1 MFQEAREV
9 VGLLIQGGVI
19 GFLIALPVGP
29 AAILCIR
36 RTVTVG
42 VIAGIITGIGS
53 TLGDAI
59 FGAVAAFGLTFI
71 AEFIARNEFWIRAG
85 GGLFLCAMGWSAIT
99 HQPRSIG
106 DPVARDPEHR
116 IITNLRY
123 GASSFLITAF
133 NPITIMAFGA
143 VFAAQGLSDVGK
155 SAVSALILVGGVSA
169 GALAWWSLLCAVAFA
184 FRRSFSTAGL
194 MWLNRISGGALL
206 VFGVAALVSLLPVDW
221 HHLLRAAGL

>member
-1 MFQEAREV
+1 MFEGAREA
-9 VGLLIQGGVI
+9 VGLLIQGAVI

-42 VIAGIITGIGS
+42 VVAGIVTGIGA

-59 FGAVAAFGLTFI
+59 FGAIAAFGLTFI
-71 AEFIARNEFWIRAG
+71 AEFIARHEFWIRAG
-85 GGLFLCAMGWSAIT
+85 GGLFLCAMGWSAVT

-116 IITNLRY
+116 FVTSLRY
-123 GASSFLITAF
+123 AASSFLITAF

-155 SAVSALILVGGVSA
+155 SAVAALILIGGVSA
-169 GALAWWSLLCAVAFA
+169 GALAWWALLCAVAFA

-194 MWLNRISGGALL
+194 VWLNRISGGALL
-206 VFGVAALVSLLPVDW
+206 LFGVAALVSLLPVDW
-221 HHLLRAAGL
+221 HRLLRSLG